1 MNWHILSERTD
12 SPWQI
17 DQFCADRRGTLQYT
31 QYRTYRRISRP
42 SLALLLPPVSSV
54 CASGRP
60 SAEIS
65 AARRPSDGTPIAG
78 RPGGARRAGRHRLSH
93 CEGTRGRVERRREA
107 TAVPPTRAARSRGQV
122 AASLIDLHADA
133 NRRWSSSSPP
143 HPATTAS
150 TTSSRG
156 AEPSARSACQMVD
169 GANRLGPPR
178 DLPERR
184 IAPPDPVPAQGRGGW
199 STRSGR
205 RATRQTRPRSTARG
219 APPPPGERLR
229 ITVIAP
235 GRHRR
240 APGHPVPGR
249 PGRPIIGLRPLDLRG
264 GAHRPVPCVWTVRA
278 DSAACLLI
286 RHD

>member
-1 MNWHILSERTD
+1 MRSTPRMRR
-12 SPWQI
+12 SPNYARVKP
-17 DQFCADRRGTLQYT
+17 CAKKLRPEL
-31 QYRTYRRISRP
+31 RRISRP
-42 SLALLLPPVSSV
+42 RLLALLLPPVSSV

-93 CEGTRGRVERRREA
+93 SEGTRGRVERRREA
-107 TAVPPTRAARSRGQV
+107 TAAPPTRAARSRGQV

-143 HPATTAS
+143 PPATTAS
-150 TTSSRG
+150 TTSKPQRRAISPQRLPDVRRR
-156 AEPSARSACQMVD
+156 EPPLAR
-169 GANRLGPPR
+169 R
-178 DLPERR
+178 DLSERR
-184 IAPPDPVPAQGRGGW
+184 IALPDPVPAQGRSGW

-205 RATRQTRPRSTARG
+205 RVTSYPSPKYGQGCPATARRTS
-219 APPPPGERLR
+219 PHNSDRTRRTPSCTRSPGSRS
-229 ITVIAP
+229 P
-235 GRHRR
+235 
-240 APGHPVPGR
+240 R
-249 PGRPIIGLRPLDLRG
+249 PSHHGLRPLDHRG

-278 DSAACLLI
+278 DSATCLLI